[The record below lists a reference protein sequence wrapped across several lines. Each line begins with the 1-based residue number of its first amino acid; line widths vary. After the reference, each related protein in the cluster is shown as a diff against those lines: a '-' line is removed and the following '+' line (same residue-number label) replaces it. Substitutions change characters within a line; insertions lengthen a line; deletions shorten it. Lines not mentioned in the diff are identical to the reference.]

1 MTYLEKKNTNEA
13 ILQKLRKKG
22 VYETIVHEIC
32 NLIVIHTNNQLQEK
46 VESDANFQSVN
57 TGQYH
62 IGYLMIL
69 NKL

>member
-22 VYETIVHEIC
+22 VYETIVHEIY